1 MYTYH
6 FLLLFICF
14 FSPRTLLRISIYC
27 SLLLLTLPSQAKQ
40 IRESN
45 RADSV
50 MHLVIA
56 NATAYENAV
65 ASYETE
71 VYVKGYT
78 AVQKK
83 NILIHFSNLIFP
95 VESNPK
101 ETVFEMVS
109 NFRYDAPNNYRH
121 NIEAMNSNRPVRT
134 AKQKEVL
141 SFINMNIYS
150 PTIYNK
156 GIIMPV
162 AREAFRYYN
171 FSLENV
177 EDTAGI
183 RIYTIRFTPKQ
194 WSQKLLDGHLYIVD
208 GSWTIDRAEMNGH
221 STLSEFTLRMRFNR
235 DRRYFL
241 LPEEANLKVRFH
253 AVGNKLANYYHA
265 TYRYKSVTWIE
276 ENNEPPQRKPLDQT
290 RYFSLSSDT
299 IPVIHDTAYWQA
311 KRNTGLTPDELQVY
325 HLTPQQP
332 VTNTNNFTP
341 YLKITERL
349 TNTMNLDYKTTRVK
363 YSGLLN
369 PFQLGY
375 SGNNGFTYHQ
385 RLRISKTFDRDRQ
398 LRFRPE
404 LGYLF
409 KRRQLFFKLA
419 GDWEYLPERQGILS
433 LTAANDN
440 PSYPAGVIQRIGQQ
454 LQDSSF
460 LTTENLHNKFRH
472 YYIELRNNIELANG
486 LKLAAGLSF
495 HRRIPAEKN
504 KHAFHDFTPAV
515 GLTYTPRQYYW
526 MDGYRKEYLYSRY
539 PTFSI
544 EVVQAIPG
552 TGRNAGNYGRVEADM
567 HQSIRIGLS
576 QRFNYHLSGG
586 GYFNRKAL
594 YFADFRYFTRH
605 YFPESWNDSFG
616 GVFYQLPGIH
626 YNISDSYAQCHLM
639 FESPL
644 LLFQLIK
651 TRHVRY
657 VVSERLY
664 FSQLWTPDLPYYTE
678 LGYGV
683 GSDLFNVG
691 IFAGFERGHYH
702 SIGVKFTL
710 ELFH

>member
-1 MYTYH
+1 MKKFPYILT
-6 FLLLFICF
+6 
-14 FSPRTLLRISIYC
+14 
-27 SLLLLTLPSQAKQ
+27 LLLLLSLTAHAS
-40 IRESN
+40 RRRGDH

-50 MHLVIA
+50 MRLVIA
-56 NATAYENAV
+56 NATAYEQAV

-71 VYVKGYT
+71 VYMKGRT
-78 AVQKK
+78 AVQKR
-83 NILIHFSNLIFP
+83 NFLMHFANLVFP
-95 VESNPK
+95 VESNQK
-101 ETVFEMVS
+101 DVVFEMV
-109 NFRYDAPNNYRH
+109 NDFRYDAPNNYRH
-121 NIEAMNSNRPVRT
+121 DIRAINGNRLLKP

-171 FSLENV
+171 FSLESV

-183 RIYTIRFTPKQ
+183 RIYAIRFTPKQ

-208 GSWTIDRAEMNGH
+208 GSWTIDRAEMNGR
-221 STLSEFTLRMRFNR
+221 STLSEFTLRMRFSR

-241 LPEEANLKVRFH
+241 LPEEANLGVRFH
-253 AVGNKLANYYHA
+253 AAGNRLANYYHA
-265 TYRYKSVTWIE
+265 AFRYKSVTRIE
-276 ENNEPPQRKPLDQT
+276 ENNEPPHRKSLDRT
-290 RYFSLSSDT
+290 RYFNLSSDT
-299 IPVIHDTAYWQA
+299 IPIVRDTAYWQA
-311 KRNTGLTPDELQVY
+311 KRDAALTPDEQQVY
-325 HLTPQQP
+325 RLTPGRF
-332 VTNTNNFTP
+332 VANTDTGSFTP

-375 SGNNGFTYHQ
+375 SGSNGFTYHQ
-385 RLRISKTFDRDRQ
+385 RIRISKTFDRDRQ

-440 PSYPAGVIQRIGQQ
+440 PSYPIGVMQRIGQQ

-460 LTTENLHNKFRH
+460 LTADNLHNKFRH

-495 HRRIPAEKN
+495 HRRMPTEKDGQ
-504 KHAFHDFTPAV
+504 AFHDFTPAV

-526 MDGYRKEYLYSRY
+526 MDGYRKEYLYSYY
-539 PTFSI
+539 PTFSV

-605 YFPESWNDSFG
+605 YFPESWDNSFG

-626 YNISDSYAQCHLM
+626 FNTSDSYAQCHLM

-644 LLFQLIK
+644 LLLQLIK
-651 TRHVRY
+651 TRHARY

-664 FSQLWTPDLPYYTE
+664 FRQLWTPDLPCYTE

-691 IFAGFERGHYH
+691 LFAGFEQGHYR

-710 ELFH
+710 ELFQ